1 MLLIKEN
8 NDSDIVISE
17 AVDNGTKSWFIEGKM
32 IQCNKPNKNNRMYVT
47 EHMDAEVARY
57 TQNYIK
63 ENRALGEL
71 NHPPTADID
80 LSRVSHKIVRLERN
94 GNDFYG
100 KAKILSSTPMG
111 NIAENLIK
119 EGVKMGV
126 STRGLGSLVK
136 MNGFNQVQP
145 DFKLVAVDL
154 VSDPSAQDAYVMAL
168 REGKEWVWANE
179 FLPESQ
185 VNQQYKT
192 LKKASSRKL
201 EEAAIKIFKDFMRSL

>member
-1 MLLIKEN
+1 
-8 NDSDIVISE
+8 
-17 AVDNGTKSWFIEGKM
+17 M
-32 IQCNKPNKNNRMYVT
+32 IQCNKPNKNNRLYVT
-47 EHMDAEVARY
+47 ENMEQEVMRY
-57 TQNYIK
+57 NQNYIK

-80 LSRVSHKIVRLERN
+80 LSRVSHKIVKLERN

-119 EGVKMGV
+119 EGVKLGV
-126 STRGLGSLVK
+126 STRGLGSLIK
-136 MNGFNQVQP
+136 MSSYNQVQP

-168 REGKEWVWANE
+168 REGREWVWANE
-179 FLPESQ
+179 FLPEQQ
-185 VNQQYKT
+185 VMKQLNT

-201 EEAAIKIFKDFMRSL
+201 EETASRIFKDFMRSL